1 MDEVWVLVLDCFG
14 HVEEHGPYP
23 FEDLVSF
30 GFFGFSMKVV
40 NSVFVFFF
48 LFVSRLSEDL
58 ALLKLILLFHFI

>member
-40 NSVFVFFF
+40 NSVFVFFSF
-48 LFVSRLSEDL
+48 LSVD
-58 ALLKLILLFHFI
+58 